1 MEQLPTQDYSEEQY
15 IHKQISRLRLYNT
28 FLIIVGL
35 AISVIVIVTAEP
47 TVGIILL
54 TVCWAIIGLIMVYF
68 TGKIKNLN
76 MMSNRTAPYSE
87 PSNHYAIPIYNIQ
100 PSSQQTVH
108 PNSVYPGNPYTMNQP
123 QMQPYVASPY
133 VNNENS
139 SKPYSYSNNENSSKP
154 I

>member
-1 MEQLPTQDYSEEQY
+1 MQQIPTQEYSEEQH

-76 MMSNRTAPYSE
+76 MMSNRTAPYVVETSA
-87 PSNHYAIPIYNIQ
+87 NQHAIPIYTI
-100 PSSQQTVH
+100 QQT
-108 PNSVYPGNPYTMNQP
+108 NGTYPGNPYAVNQP

-133 VNNENS
+133 MNNENS
-139 SKPYSYSNNENSSKP
+139 RQPYSYSNGDNSSKP